1 MPHLPYASVRK
12 TPAAP
17 AFAGRVCA
25 RVAAAVFLTATS
37 LAAQSPSREAAIP
50 LITLRA
56 AVAEALQK
64 NPEVLDSAQSVES
77 AKLAVRS
84 AASQFTPKAVGN
96 ALGALAGTALSNQA
110 VGTTVSQRFV
120 TGTQVDLSLSTVN
133 NRNQIGSYYSTDT
146 VLRFTQPLLRGRG
159 SGPTRREL
167 EDAESELRSAEAKGA
182 ETRRDVALQ
191 VATAY
196 LQVVTATRVA
206 AVAEKTL
213 ERAST
218 LREAAQAKLTAGIV
232 SRLDVLRAQQ
242 LVAQAEAEQLNAL
255 AAVEDAKDALR
266 VLLTRPPDWPFRVE
280 IDLHATDLTIGA
292 EEAVRTA
299 LDRREEL
306 RTAKE
311 DFSQAD
317 RAVAFRRNQLLPEFD
332 LGLALTRYGT
342 ATDLRSSFGVNDF
355 HLATFAGVSIPIDR
369 TAAQIDLQNALFER
383 ERRRRAIDATSAHI
397 IAGVRQALRQLDLAR
412 RSSQMAEAGVGL
424 AREEAEVAGLRYQRG
439 LSDNLDVVKA
449 EADLLAA
456 DCRRMA
462 ATADLMLAGLKLRAA
477 LGVLDPDADI
487 G

>member
-1 MPHLPYASVRK
+1 MRAGGGRRFPDCDKPRGPVSVAGGGYSSDHAEGRRRRG
-12 TPAAP
+12 TAEEPRGARLGSV
-17 AFAGRVCA
+17 GRVSQA
-25 RVAAAVFLTATS
+25 RGPVGGQPVHAESRRERAGGPGGHS
-37 LAAQSPSREAAIP
+37 PEQPGRRHHGLAAIRDRHTGRP
-50 LITLRA
+50 LL
-56 AVAEALQK
+56 EYQ
-64 NPEVLDSAQSVES
+64 
-77 AKLAVRS
+77 
-84 AASQFTPKAVGN
+84 
-96 ALGALAGTALSNQA
+96 
-110 VGTTVSQRFV
+110 
-120 TGTQVDLSLSTVN
+120 VN